1 MHVLLISIILSIITM
16 MVSLEVISFD
26 LVCSTTKSGFI
37 YSSCNVGRI
46 KCARR
51 LVFAPFAPLKTLYIL
66 CDISNWL
73 TEIFLYSNNM
83 TISRNSIFLLCL
95 TTLASFVTRI
105 YLFCRN
111 FWIVFYVMLVVVFG
125 VTVGVG
131 AFDILMLDFVTK
143 LSSLCMLILAT
154 FILNSKIIIIVFF
167 FESKNFISKN
177 GIFVW

>member
-1 MHVLLISIILSIITM
+1 MCKTFSICTICT
-16 MVSLEVISFD
+16 
-26 LVCSTTKSGFI
+26 
-37 YSSCNVGRI
+37 I
-46 KCARR
+46 KN
-51 LVFAPFAPLKTLYIL
+51 TLYTL
-66 CDISNWL
+66 WYWL
-73 TEIFLYSNNM
+73 TEIDWLRFFFILTTWLSPV
-83 TISRNSIFLLCL
+83 NSIFLLYL
-95 TTLASFVTRI
+95 TTLASFATRI

>member
-1 MHVLLISIILSIITM
+1 MHVLLISIILSIITL
-16 MVSLEVISFD
+16 VSLKVVSFD

-46 KCARR
+46 KCARH
-51 LVFAPFAPLKTLYIL
+51 LVFAPFAPLKTIYII
-66 CDISNWL
+66 CDVSNWL
-73 TEIFLYSNNM
+73 TEIFLYSSNM
-83 TISRNSIFLLCL
+83 TISRNSIFLLYL
-95 TTLASFVTRI
+95 TTLARFVARI

-154 FILNSKIIIIVFF
+154 FILNSKINIIVFF

>member
-1 MHVLLISIILSIITM
+1 MQCWENKMCKTFSICTICT
-16 MVSLEVISFD
+16 
-26 LVCSTTKSGFI
+26 
-37 YSSCNVGRI
+37 I
-46 KCARR
+46 KN
-51 LVFAPFAPLKTLYIL
+51 TLYTL
-66 CDISNWL
+66 WYWL

-83 TISRNSIFLLCL
+83 TISRNSIFLLYL
-95 TTLASFVTRI
+95 TTLASFATRI